1 MVVSTSSKK
10 VNVLSVVCARQGSK
24 GLLNKCIADVGGRML
39 AQYAIDYSLSLGE
52 NVRTVV
58 STDIDELISYCE
70 DRGVKILRRNPAYCS
85 DESKIDDAL
94 AEAIE
99 QYGDGCELCSLVY
112 GNIPTRYSHLFE
124 DAVAVLAEDPS
135 FDAAMS
141 MQNVEKYHPAWM
153 FDYNVDCLPRV
164 KQVHYRRQ
172 MLPQKMIHDG
182 HTILF
187 RIDEFISRYKGSR
200 DYDRA
205 YKYSIFGDTIKP
217 LINDLLIID
226 IDTEKDLK
234 LATAVLTAK

>member
-10 VNVLSVVCARQGSK
+10 MNVLSVVCARRGSK
-24 GLLNKCIADVGGRML
+24 GLLNKCVTDVGGRML

-58 STDIDELISYCE
+58 STDIDDLIRYCE
-70 DRGVKILRRNPAYCS
+70 DRGVTILRRNPAYCS

-124 DAVAVLAEDPS
+124 DAVAALSEDVPY
-135 FDAAMS
+135 DAAMS

-153 FDYNVDCLPRV
+153 FDYDADYLPRV

-182 HTILF
+182 HTIVF
-187 RIDEFISRYKGSR
+187 RIDGFMKRYKGVVS
-200 DYDRA
+200 YEQA
-205 YKYSIFGDTIKP
+205 YKYSIFGSTIKP
-217 LINDLLIID
+217 LINDRLIID

-234 LATAVLTAK
+234 LAAAVLSTK